1 MAEGA
6 PIRLSKALR
15 ELNVGMNSVVDFLDT
30 KGISIDAR
38 PNTKLDVDTY
48 GLLVEEFAPD
58 RAKKQK
64 SEALADQVVVR
75 ETITLADQKKSKID
89 KKQDQDEILI
99 KNVGGFTEV
108 EVIAPEPVVEEKP
121 AESEKK
127 EEPTTEA
134 PKETPKQTT
143 PPAPKSGPTVVG
155 TIDLSTVKS
164 NRPTKKE
171 EPKATDHIPEML
183 EMIQSLV
190 DQDKAYES
198 GGDVFYSIK
207 SFKEYGCLSGKNI
220 DDLQSGARVEVND
233 TKKDPLDFVLWKKSK
248 PGEPSWDS
256 PWGQGRP
263 GWHIECSAMSK
274 KYLGDTFDIHGGG
287 KDLVFPHHENEI
299 AQSFGCTGKQPVR
312 YWVHNG
318 FVNIDKEKMSKSLG
332 NFFTLRDVYKKYHP
346 EVLRLFLISSQ
357 YRSPIDFSE
366 KNLEDATKVTTR
378 FYEGLAG
385 ANEKLKGLDT
395 ASISGFQSKIK
406 KHALTKSFEAAMD
419 DDLNT
424 AVVMASLN
432 EGLRGINSALSSEE
446 NLESLAVSTHAWLN
460 VGKVIGLF
468 SRTPEQFETE
478 LFEIKNENLN
488 LDINKIEKL
497 IADRNAARSS
507 KNWAEADCC
516 RDELTAM
523 GVLIEDTANGTDW
536 KIK

>member
-1 MAEGA
+1 MYVCGVTVYDYCHVGHARAAIVFDTLYRYLQYLGNDVCFIRNFTDIDDKIINRANEEGIDWQEVNRKYIEA
-6 PIRLSKALR
+6 FHEDMGK
-15 ELNVGMNSVVDFLDT
+15 LN
-30 KGISIDAR
+30 
-38 PNTKLDVDTY
+38 
-48 GLLVEEFAPD
+48 
-58 RAKKQK
+58 
-64 SEALADQVVVR
+64 
-75 ETITLADQKKSKID
+75 
-89 KKQDQDEILI
+89 
-99 KNVGGFTEV
+99 
-108 EVIAPEPVVEEKP
+108 IA
-121 AESEKK
+121 S
-127 EEPTTEA
+127 PT
-134 PKETPKQTT
+134 
-143 PPAPKSGPTVVG
+143 
-155 TIDLSTVKS
+155 
-164 NRPTKKE
+164 E

-220 DDLQSGARVEVND
+220 GDLQSGARVEVND
-233 TKKDPLDFVLWKKSK
+233 TKKDPLDFALWKKSK

-299 AQSFGCTGKQPVR
+299 AQSGGCTGKQPVR

-332 NFFTLRDVYKKYHP
+332 NFFALRDVYKKYHP

-366 KNLEDATKVTTR
+366 KNLEDATKVMSR
-378 FYEGLAG
+378 FYEGVAG
-385 ANEKLKGLDT
+385 ANEKLKDLDT
-395 ASISGFQSKIK
+395 GSILGFQDKVK
-406 KHALTKSFEAAMD
+406 EHPLTKIFEKAMN

-424 AVVMASLN
+424 AVVMAHLN
-432 EGLRGINSALSSEE
+432 EGLRNINSAL
-446 NLESLAVSTHAWLN
+446 NNADDLEDFAVSTQAWLN
-460 VGKVIGLF
+460 AGKVLGLF

-478 LFEIKNENLN
+478 LFAIKNENLN
-488 LDINKIEKL
+488 LDVKQIEQL

-507 KNWAEADCC
+507 KNWAEADRC

-523 GVLIEDTANGTDW
+523 GVLIEDTANGTHW

>member
-1 MAEGA
+1 MSGKKEDFI
-6 PIRLSKALR
+6 PLKERQ
-15 ELNVGMNSVVDFLDT
+15 VGMYVCGVTVYDYCHVGHARAAIAFDTLYRYLQYLGNDVCFIRNFTDIDDKIINRANEERVDWQEINL
-30 KGISIDAR
+30 KYIDAFHQDMG
-38 PNTKLDVDTY
+38 KLN
-48 GLLVEEFAPD
+48 
-58 RAKKQK
+58 
-64 SEALADQVVVR
+64 
-75 ETITLADQKKSKID
+75 ITS
-89 KKQDQDEILI
+89 
-99 KNVGGFTEV
+99 
-108 EVIAPEPVVEEKP
+108 
-121 AESEKK
+121 
-127 EEPTTEA
+127 PT
-134 PKETPKQTT
+134 
-143 PPAPKSGPTVVG
+143 
-155 TIDLSTVKS
+155 
-164 NRPTKKE
+164 E

-207 SFKEYGCLSGKNI
+207 SFKDYGCLSGKNI

-233 TKKDPLDFVLWKKSK
+233 TKKDPLDFALWKKSK
-248 PGEPSWDS
+248 PGEPSWVS
-256 PWGQGRP
+256 PWGLGRP

-299 AQSFGCTGKQPVR
+299 AQSCGCTGKQPVH

-366 KNLEDATKVTTR
+366 KNLEDATKVMTR

-385 ANEKLKGLDT
+385 ANEKLKDLDT
-395 ASISGFQSKIK
+395 NSISGFQDKVK
-406 KHALTKSFEAAMD
+406 KHALTKSFETAMN

-424 AVVMASLN
+424 AVVMAHLN
-432 EGLRGINSALSSEE
+432 EGLRNINSALNDEDG
-446 NLESLAVSTHAWLN
+446 LEDFAASTHAWLN
-460 VGKVIGLF
+460 AGKILGLF
-468 SRTPEQFETE
+468 SRTPEQFEKE
-478 LFEIKNENLN
+478 LFAIKNENLN
-488 LDINKIEKL
+488 LDVKKIEKL
-497 IADRNAARSS
+497 ITDRNTARSS
-507 KNWAEADCC
+507 KNWAEADRC

-523 GVLIEDTANGTDW
+523 SVLIEDTANGTEW

>member
-1 MAEGA
+1 MSGKKEDFV
-6 PIRLSKALR
+6 PQK
-15 ELNVGMNSVVDFLDT
+15 EKQVGMYVCGVTVYDYCHVGHARAAIVFDT
-30 KGISIDAR
+30 LYRYLQYLGNDVCFIRNFTDIDDKIINRANEEGIDWQEVNRKYIEAFHEDMG
-38 PNTKLDVDTY
+38 KL
-48 GLLVEEFAPD
+48 
-58 RAKKQK
+58 
-64 SEALADQVVVR
+64 
-75 ETITLADQKKSKID
+75 
-89 KKQDQDEILI
+89 
-99 KNVGGFTEV
+99 N
-108 EVIAPEPVVEEKP
+108 IA
-121 AESEKK
+121 S
-127 EEPTTEA
+127 PT
-134 PKETPKQTT
+134 
-143 PPAPKSGPTVVG
+143 
-155 TIDLSTVKS
+155 
-164 NRPTKKE
+164 E

-220 DDLQSGARVEVND
+220 GDLQSGARVEVND
-233 TKKDPLDFVLWKKSK
+233 TKKDPLDFALWKKSK

-299 AQSFGCTGKQPVR
+299 AQSGGCTGKQPVR

-366 KNLEDATKVTTR
+366 KNLEDATKVMSR
-378 FYEGLAG
+378 FYEGVAG
-385 ANEKLKGLDT
+385 ANEKLKDLDT
-395 ASISGFQSKIK
+395 GSTLGFQDKVK
-406 KHALTKSFEAAMD
+406 EHPLTKSFEKAMN

-424 AVVMASLN
+424 AVVMAHLN
-432 EGLRGINSALSSEE
+432 EGLRNINSAL
-446 NLESLAVSTHAWLN
+446 NNADDLEDFAVSTQAWLN
-460 VGKVIGLF
+460 AGKVLGLF

-478 LFEIKNENLN
+478 LFAIKNENLN
-488 LDINKIEKL
+488 LDVKQIEQL

-507 KNWAEADCC
+507 KNWAEADRC
-516 RDELTAM
+516 RDELTAI
-523 GVLIEDTANGTDW
+523 GVLIEDTANGTHW